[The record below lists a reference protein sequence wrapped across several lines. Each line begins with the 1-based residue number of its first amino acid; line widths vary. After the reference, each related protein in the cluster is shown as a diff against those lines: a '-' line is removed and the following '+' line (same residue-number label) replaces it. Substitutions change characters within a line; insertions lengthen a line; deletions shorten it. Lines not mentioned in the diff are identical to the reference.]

1 MQLDG
6 VTHPTG
12 VRDDVRRFALVA
24 LTLPTAIMAV
34 DHLAWMNRSL
44 LADYVTWHQFFFVW
58 LVVKTALLAWFA
70 GRMFGATLYGWIL
83 LGWGIALIDVNTFRA
98 SLGSDDVAGLA
109 YTSLSAQLGFLVLW
123 SILATTAAAWRIAA
137 GMVATAGIIF
147 YATSLHSGWSYD
159 SMPITQALAAV
170 VVAILCISLRLAG
183 FRLQQL
189 VGAPELRESK
199 QREIFQFGVKHMLI
213 WTTALPPLL
222 LVMKG
227 IDWFVYR
234 RLGYVDLFPAAL
246 ISVCTA
252 LVTLA
257 TIWLVLGQGNIVLR
271 IAFAAFAILVA
282 GLTMYAQSSSYL
294 LGYGPWPN
302 EPMIR
307 MTVTLGG
314 LWGVWFALVSGLL
327 AAMLLFLRAAGY
339 RLVRPQPP
347 KGLNAS

>member
-6 VTHPTG
+6 ATHPDRVG
-12 VRDDVRRFALVA
+12 DDVRRFALVA
-24 LTLPTAIMAV
+24 LTLPTAIAAI
-34 DHLAWMNRSL
+34 DHLTWMNWSI
-44 LADYVTWHQFFFVW
+44 LASYETRQQIFFLWMVA
-58 LVVKTALLAWFA
+58 KTALLAWCA
-70 GRMFGATLYGWIL
+70 GRMFGATLYGWLL

-147 YATSLHSGWSYD
+147 HATSLYSGWSFE
-159 SMPITQALAAV
+159 SMPVTQALAAV

-183 FRLQQL
+183 FRLQRIAD
-189 VGAPELRESK
+189 APDPSESK
-199 QREIFQFGVKHMLI
+199 QREVFQFGIKHMLI

-252 LVTLA
+252 LITLA
-257 TIWLVLGQGNIVLR
+257 TIWLVLGQGNVILR
-271 IAFAAFAILVA
+271 IAFATSAILVA

-294 LGYGPWPN
+294 LVYGPWPN
-302 EPMIR
+302 QPMIR
-307 MTVTLGG
+307 MTVTLGN
-314 LWGVWFALVSGLL
+314 LWSVWFALVSGLL

-339 RLVRPQPP
+339 RLVRPKPRR
-347 KGLNAS
+347 GEVV